1 MIQFLVSKTA
11 LLEGLNCVASAL
23 PVRSS
28 LPYLTN
34 VLLETQKDKLLL
46 VATDLDTTI
55 TTTIPVSVSTAG
67 SITLPGKKF
76 LEIVRELPSGDI
88 RMNGTGNRMVITC
101 GKASFNL
108 SGSSSDQFP
117 AVPKRGEGKSITISI
132 EQISA
137 AINKTSYAVAKNHYK
152 AMLNGVLMNINSGGF
167 DMVAT
172 DAHRLS
178 HIHLPSITSSEET
191 SALIDPKALNLF
203 VKLSGENEVTIYLKG
218 TQISFEFGD
227 TAIFSRIIDGE
238 YPDYQKII
246 PRNNEHSLEI
256 ERDEIISVLRRV
268 RTMANP
274 STHQV
279 KFLLEPGNIT
289 LHTESSDAGEAT
301 EALEAEY
308 NGDSFQIGFNGEF
321 LMELFRKMSCEKI
334 VMKMKD
340 SGTAVVIQDLEM
352 DETIETYLAL
362 IMPVKLATI
371 SKPEEK

>member
-1 MIQFLVSKTA
+1 MIQFLVSKTD
-11 LLEGLNCVASAL
+11 LINGLNSVASAL
-23 PVRSS
+23 PIRSS

-34 VLLETQKDKLLL
+34 VLLETQKDRLLL
-46 VATDLDTTI
+46 AATDLDTTI

-76 LEIVRELPSGDI
+76 LEIIRELPEDDI

-117 AVPKRGEGKSITISI
+117 AVPKRGEGESITIAI
-132 EQISA
+132 ERLSE

-152 AMLNGVLMNINSGGF
+152 AMLNGVMLNINTDGF

-178 HIHLPSITSSEET
+178 HIHLPNITSKEKMT
-191 SALIDPKALNLF
+191 ALIDPKALNLF
-203 VKLSGENEVTIYLKG
+203 AKLSGEGDVTIYLKG
-218 TQISFEFGD
+218 TQISFEFGE
-227 TAIFSRIIDGE
+227 TAIFSRIIDGD
-238 YPDYQKII
+238 YPDYKAII
-246 PRNNEHSLEI
+246 PKTNECNLEI

-274 STHQV
+274 STHQI
-279 KFLLEPGNIT
+279 KFLLEPDNIT
-289 LHTESSDAGEAT
+289 VHTESSDAGEAKET
-301 EALEAEY
+301 LEADY
-308 NGDSFQIGFNGEF
+308 SGDSFHIGFNGEF
-321 LMELFRKMSCEKI
+321 LMELFRKMTSEKI

-340 SGTAVVIQDLEM
+340 SGTAVVIENPEEDKS
-352 DETIETYLAL
+352 IETYMAL
-362 IMPVKLATI
+362 IMPVKLAPI